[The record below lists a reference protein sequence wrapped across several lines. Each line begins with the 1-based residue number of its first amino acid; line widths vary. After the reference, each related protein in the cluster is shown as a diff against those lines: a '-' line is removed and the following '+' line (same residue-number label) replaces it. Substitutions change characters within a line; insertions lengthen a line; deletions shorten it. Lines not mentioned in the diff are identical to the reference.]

1 VKLKDTV
8 WLILLVV
15 VLLSGCHKHAFKVT
29 YIVAPSHDLAIAYA
43 EPGATIEWYADPALG
58 AGGSDFTVYTNLPC
72 KGLVSGQ
79 LKSDSK
85 HTVTCHLISGQTGS
99 FAISFDSGGTDKGG
113 SSSAGPPPVVMHVG
127 PCTGCAKG
135 PGKPKVA
142 ALQNGP
148 VVLDCDPST
157 STPQSRAR
165 PSPVQASVG
174 DTISW
179 NYAAGSYPPK
189 FTVTLPVGIC
199 SDTTTTTITQDSNSC
214 TALKAT
220 GAAVTYDIVVPSCKV
235 PNGTGSIL
243 ITP

>member
-1 VKLKDTV
+1 MKLKDTV

-72 KGLVSGQ
+72 KGIDNGQ
-79 LKSDSK
+79 IPSNSK
-85 HTVTCHLISGQTGS
+85 HIATCHLISGQEGS
-99 FAISFDSGGTDKGG
+99 FSVSFDPGDETK
-113 SSSAGPPPVVMHVG
+113 SSSAGAPPVVMHVG

-135 PGKPKVA
+135 PVKPKVA

-148 VVLDCDPST
+148 VVLDCNPST
-157 STPQSRAR
+157 KQSRAR

-179 NYAAGSYPPK
+179 NYAAGSYPPNVYRHPPAGNM
-189 FTVTLPVGIC
+189 FRH
-199 SDTTTTTITQDSNSC
+199 D
-214 TALKAT
+214 A
-220 GAAVTYDIVVPSCKV
+220 YDH
-235 PNGTGSIL
+235 NAGQQ
-243 ITP
+243 